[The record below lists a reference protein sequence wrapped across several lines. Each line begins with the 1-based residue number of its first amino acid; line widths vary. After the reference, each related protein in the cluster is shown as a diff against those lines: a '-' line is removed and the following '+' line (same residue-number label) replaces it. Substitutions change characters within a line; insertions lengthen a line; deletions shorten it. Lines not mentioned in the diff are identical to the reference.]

1 MLAAVLTKAKSC
13 NACSASGAIRLI
25 PVLSIS
31 RQEPLH
37 ASQGLPLAR
46 APQRVKQE
54 AAEADSSLLQCFA
67 VVLAMPM
74 LILFVT
80 PYVVISQA
88 QCTKAS
94 QLPTALGL
102 VADMRRRGIAINNH
116 TYCALL
122 SVCLKANELDLAL
135 NIFQQLQL
143 EGVTPSI
150 VTYNIILEVY
160 AKQGMW
166 QQALQTVNALNS
178 QVRAMS

>member
-1 MLAAVLTKAKSC
+1 M
-13 NACSASGAIRLI
+13 
-25 PVLSIS
+25 
-31 RQEPLH
+31 
-37 ASQGLPLAR
+37 
-46 APQRVKQE
+46 
-54 AAEADSSLLQCFA
+54 
-67 VVLAMPM
+67 
-74 LILFVT
+74 
-80 PYVVISQA
+80 SQA

-102 VADMRRRGIAINNH
+102 VADMRRRGIPINNH

-166 QQALQTVNALNS
+166 QQALQTVTALNS
-178 QVRAMS
+178 QVCGLSKKVVKGLLLTLLALLAGIVSYTSKSLVGGTVKCCINHQGEEKNIISCWICKYGILFWQYIVWQGCIFHKLIV